1 MRVCVCAGLT
11 GVIIIWK
18 NYLPC
23 DLTAKFTLISLA
35 NEQRLCVKI
44 VKGKFKSNSCVW
56 EKRTEFFIAYFSAL
70 HEAVSIS
77 RTLSMAVGSVLG
89 EGRGRA
95 LQLPSPPFG
104 EFRESELLLFLRCL
118 RCLFDSCHSRRLIPQ
133 SVELR
138 VARAHMCMC
147 VCVCAPLIKTEI
159 NY

>member
-1 MRVCVCAGLT
+1 MCVCAVLT

-44 VKGKFKSNSCVW
+44 VKGKFESNSCVW

-77 RTLSMAVGSVLG
+77 RTLSMAVGSGLGAG
-89 EGRGRA
+89 EGQGVTTPFPA
-95 LQLPSPPFG
+95 LWG
-104 EFRESELLLFLRCL
+104 V
-118 RCLFDSCHSRRLIPQ
+118 SR
-133 SVELR
+133 V
-138 VARAHMCMC
+138 
-147 VCVCAPLIKTEI
+147 
-159 NY
+159 

>member
-1 MRVCVCAGLT
+1 MCVCAGLT

-77 RTLSMAVGSVLG
+77 RTLSMTVGSGL
-89 EGRGRA
+89 EQGRGRA
-95 LQLPSPPFG
+95 LQLHPPPLFG

-138 VARAHMCMC
+138 VARAHVQVCLC
-147 VCVCAPLIKTEI
+147 VRAFDK
-159 NY
+159 NRN

>member
-1 MRVCVCAGLT
+1 MIAKNKQKLNKPACVCVCAGLT

-77 RTLSMAVGSVLG
+77 RTLSMAVGSGLG
-89 EGRGRA
+89 
-95 LQLPSPPFG
+95 
-104 EFRESELLLFLRCL
+104 
-118 RCLFDSCHSRRLIPQ
+118 
-133 SVELR
+133 
-138 VARAHMCMC
+138 ARAGQA
-147 VCVCAPLIKTEI
+147 VTTPSSPLWGVSRV
-159 NY
+159 